1 MCIVLSIIC
10 YGVSTSA
17 DRMTPTAWLIGNTRG
32 RNIFTLQ
39 QVEYL
44 LDLEPPRFV
53 ADTDGAT
60 LLHYAVDAWQH
71 GR

>member
-1 MCIVLSIIC
+1 
-10 YGVSTSA
+10 
-17 DRMTPTAWLIGNTRG
+17 MTPTAWLIENTRG

-44 LDLEPPRFV
+44 LDLDPPPRFV

>member
-1 MCIVLSIIC
+1 
-10 YGVSTSA
+10 
-17 DRMTPTAWLIGNTRG
+17 MTPTAWLIGNTRG